1 MHLVTIL
8 ALKGRLITLV
18 ATLLIVLLGAWTL
31 TKLQV
36 ELFPDVDFPLITLVT
51 AHPGVT
57 AENIL
62 EEITIPLEGALDGV
76 DGIETVRSTSSNGIS
91 LVVAEFEFGSNMD
104 LAAENVSQNVARI
117 SLPDGVQL
125 PRTARLSPTEFPIF
139 ELSVLRQTASGDID
153 ELLQLMNSEILPEFQ
168 NVPGVFSADIP
179 MSAKAGVTITRTNG
193 WPSLPVTVI
202 KEPDAN
208 TVAVVDGITQK
219 IEELTTK
226 LPPDIDMITVAN
238 QAPSIQGS
246 IDSLKRESVLGALI
260 AVAVI
265 FTFLLS
271 VRPTVVSSISIP
283 VSILGALIVMGW
295 QGMTLNMMTLGG
307 LAIAVGRVV
316 DDSIVVLENVYRH
329 IQEGGNRIVATIEAT
344 REVAGAITTSTLT
357 TIAVFLPLAFIGGI
371 IGTFFVPF
379 ALTVTYALLV
389 SLVVALT
396 VVPVLGSL
404 FIRQGD
410 LKGENDTWLQRVYTD
425 VIHWALS
432 HKLATLGFAL
442 ALFLGSFVL
451 LRFIPLGFFPTVGDD
466 LLTAEMTLSPETSPD
481 RMLDE
486 VIQVEGVLGGLR
498 NNGIVESF
506 HITMGRGGFSGPGA
520 GGPSSSNSANLL
532 IGLSKGQDID
542 EAAVL
547 LRDVLG
553 SDAYTIAVN
562 QAQGGPGDSNV
573 LELVLT
579 GNNYDEV
586 SSTAQK
592 IIAALQDVEG
602 LEKVGDA
609 ESPMD
614 GSVQI
619 SRVNGMRSFTISG
632 SITGSNTQRINQTV
646 NEKIEKIG
654 LSQGVQL
661 ETGGLFADIR
671 EAFTQMARAMLFG
684 IILIYLVMVV
694 SMRSLKTPFVI
705 ILSLPLASIG
715 ALGALFITQR
725 TLGLPGLIG
734 MLMLIGLVVTNAIV
748 LVSFVEQLRAKGL
761 SVYEALIQGGRS
773 RVRPILMTAFTT
785 SFALLPL
792 AVIVTDGGIISAELA
807 TVAIGGLMTS
817 TFLTLVVIP
826 VVYSLMLRDP
836 SSKENH
842 EMSDLRVDD

>member
-1 MHLVTIL
+1 MHLLTIL
-8 ALKGRLITLV
+8 AIKGRFITLI
-18 ATLLIVLLGAWTL
+18 ATLAIVVIGAWTL
-31 TKLQV
+31 SRLQV
-36 ELFPDVDFPLITLVT
+36 ELFPDVDFPLITWAT
-51 AHPGVT
+51 AHPGAT
-57 AENIL
+57 AEEVL
-62 EEITIPLEGALDGV
+62 EQITIPLEGALQGV
-76 DGIETVRSTSSNGIS
+76 DGVETVRSTSSNGIS
-91 LVVAEFEFGSNMD
+91 LVMAEFEFGSDMS
-104 LAAENVSQNVARI
+104 LAAENVSQNLTRI

-125 PRTARLSPTEFPIF
+125 PRAARLSPKEIPIF
-139 ELSVLRQTASGDID
+139 QLSVLRQNESGEID
-153 ELLQLMNSEILPEFQ
+153 AILQLINSEILPEFQ
-168 NVPGVFSADIP
+168 GIPGVFSADIP
-179 MSAKAGVTITRTNG
+179 MGARAGVTITRTNG
-193 WPSLPVTVI
+193 WPSLPITVI

-219 IEELTTK
+219 IVELTPR
-226 LPPDIDMITVAN
+226 LPSDVDMVTVVN
-238 QAPSIQGS
+238 QAPSIQAS
-246 IDSLKRESVLGALI
+246 IDSLKRESSFGALI

-265 FTFLLS
+265 FAFLLS
-271 VRPTVVSSISIP
+271 VRPTIVSSISIP

-329 IQEGGNRIVATIEAT
+329 IQEGGNKIVATIEAT
-344 REVAGAITTSTLT
+344 KEVAGAITTSTLT

-410 LKGENDTWLQRVYTD
+410 LKSKNDTWLQRTYTG

-432 HKLATLGFAL
+432 HKLATLSFAL
-442 ALFLGSFVL
+442 ALFLGSFAL
-451 LRFIPLGFFPTVGDD
+451 LRFIPQGFLPTVGDD
-466 LLTAEMTLSPETSPD
+466 LLTAEMTFSSNASPD

-486 VIQVEGVLGGLR
+486 IIEVEGILGELR

-506 HITMGRGGFSGPGA
+506 QVTMGGGGFSGPGA
-520 GGPSSSNSANLL
+520 GGPSNPNAANLSIRL
-532 IGLSKGQDID
+532 LDDQDID
-542 EAAVL
+542 QAAEL
-547 LRDVLG
+547 LRNVLTG
-553 SDAYTIAVN
+553 DAHTIAVN
-562 QAQGGPGDSNV
+562 QAQGGPGQSNM

-579 GNNYDEV
+579 GNNYDDV

-602 LEKVGDA
+602 LEKIGDA
-609 ESPMD
+609 ENSMS
-614 GSVQI
+614 GSAQI
-619 SRVNGMRSFTISG
+619 SRVNGMRSLTISG
-632 SITGSNTQRINQTV
+632 SITGSNTQRINKMV
-646 NEKIEKIG
+646 NEKIEEIG
-654 LSQGVQL
+654 LPEGVQL

-671 EAFTQMARAMLFG
+671 EAFAQMARAMLFG

-725 TLGLPGLIG
+725 VLGLPALIG

-773 RVRPILMTAFTT
+773 RLRPILMTAFTT

-792 AVIVTDGGIISAELA
+792 AIVVTDGGIISAELA

-826 VVYSLMLRDP
+826 VVYSLIRKDSP
-836 SSKENH
+836 SRGRTPNH
-842 EMSDLRVDD
+842 

>member
-1 MHLVTIL
+1 MHLLTIL
-8 ALKGRLITLV
+8 ALKIRLITLV
-18 ATLLIVLLGAWTL
+18 ATLLIVLIGAWTL
-31 TKLQV
+31 TRLQV
-36 ELFPDVDFPLITLVT
+36 ELFPDVDFPLITLTT
-51 AHPGVT
+51 AQPGVT

-62 EEITIPLEGALDGV
+62 EEITIPLEGALVGV
-76 DGIETVRSTSSNGIS
+76 NGIETVRSTSSNGIS
-91 LVVAEFEFGSNMD
+91 LVVAEFEFGSNMN
-104 LAAENVSQNVARI
+104 LAAETVSQNLTRI

-125 PRTARLSPTEFPIF
+125 PRAARLSPTEFPIF
-139 ELSVLRQTASGDID
+139 QLSVLRQTGPSEID
-153 ELLQLMNSEILPEFQ
+153 QIFQLINSEILPELQ
-168 NVPGVFSADIP
+168 DVPGVFSADVP
-179 MSAKAGVTITRTNG
+179 MSARAGVTITRTNG
-193 WPSLPVTVI
+193 WPSLPVTVV
-202 KEPDAN
+202 KEADAN
-208 TVAVVDGITQK
+208 TVAVVEGITNK
-219 IEELTTK
+219 IDELTTK
-226 LPPDIDMITVAN
+226 LPPDVDMITVVN
-238 QAPSIQGS
+238 QAPSIQAS
-246 IDSLKRESVLGALI
+246 IDSLKRESSLGALI

-271 VRPTVVSSISIP
+271 VRPTIVSSISIP

-329 IQEGGNRIVATIEAT
+329 IQEGGNKIVATIEAT
-344 REVAGAITTSTLT
+344 KEVAGAITTSTLT

-389 SLVVALT
+389 SLVVSLT

-404 FIRQGD
+404 FIRRGD
-410 LKGENDTWLQRVYTD
+410 LRGENDTWLQRSYTV

-442 ALFLGSFVL
+442 VLFLGSFAL
-451 LRFIPLGFFPTVGDD
+451 LRFIPQGFFPTVGDD
-466 LLTAEMTLSPETSPD
+466 LLTAEMTLAAETSPD
-481 RMLDE
+481 KMLYE
-486 VIQVEGVLGGLR
+486 VIQIEGVLGELR

-506 HITMGRGGFSGPGA
+506 QVTMGRGGFAGPG
-520 GGPSSSNSANLL
+520 GEPNRSNAANLS
-532 IGLSKGQDID
+532 IGLSQGQDID
-542 EAAVL
+542 ETADL
-547 LRDVLG
+547 LRDVLR
-553 SDAYTIAVN
+553 SDAYTIAIN
-562 QAQGGPGDSNV
+562 QAQGGPGNSNT

-592 IIAALQDVEG
+592 IITALQDVEG
-602 LEKVGDA
+602 LEKIGDA

-614 GSVQI
+614 GSAQI
-619 SRVNGMRSFTISG
+619 SRVDGMRSFTISG
-632 SITGSNTQRINQTV
+632 SITGSNTQRINQMVT
-646 NEKIEKIG
+646 NKIEEIG
-654 LSQGVQL
+654 LPEGVQL

-671 EAFTQMARAMLFG
+671 EAFAQMARAMLFG

-725 TLGLPGLIG
+725 TLGLPALIG

-773 RVRPILMTAFTT
+773 RLRPILMTAFTT

-826 VVYSLMLRDP
+826 VVYSLIRRDTP
-836 SSKENH
+836 
-842 EMSDLRVDD
+842 RR

>member
-168 NVPGVFSADIP
+168 SVSGVFSADIP

-329 IQEGGNRIVATIEAT
+329 IQEGGNKIVATIEAT
-344 REVAGAITTSTLT
+344 KEVAGAITTSTLT

-389 SLVVALT
+389 SLVVSLT

-404 FIRQGD
+404 FIRRGD
-410 LKGENDTWLQRVYTD
+410 LRGENDTWLQRSYTV

-442 ALFLGSFVL
+442 VLFLGSFAL
-451 LRFIPLGFFPTVGDD
+451 LRFIPQGFFPTVGDD
-466 LLTAEMTLSPETSPD
+466 LLTAEMTLAAETSPD
-481 RMLDE
+481 KMLYE
-486 VIQVEGVLGGLR
+486 VIQIEGVLGELR

-506 HITMGRGGFSGPGA
+506 QVTMGRGGFAGPG
-520 GGPSSSNSANLL
+520 GEPNRSNAANLS
-532 IGLSKGQDID
+532 IGLSQGQDID
-542 EAAVL
+542 ETADL
-547 LRDVLG
+547 LRDVLR
-553 SDAYTIAVN
+553 SDAYTIAIN
-562 QAQGGPGDSNV
+562 QAQGGPGNSNT

-592 IIAALQDVEG
+592 IITALQDVEG
-602 LEKVGDA
+602 LEKIGDA

-614 GSVQI
+614 GSAQI
-619 SRVNGMRSFTISG
+619 SRVDGMRSFTISG
-632 SITGSNTQRINQTV
+632 SITGSNTQRINQMVT
-646 NEKIEKIG
+646 NKIEEIG
-654 LSQGVQL
+654 LPEGVQL

-671 EAFTQMARAMLFG
+671 EAFAQMARAMLFG

-725 TLGLPGLIG
+725 TLGLPALIG

-773 RVRPILMTAFTT
+773 RLRPILMTAFTT

-826 VVYSLMLRDP
+826 VVYSLIRRDTP
-836 SSKENH
+836 
-842 EMSDLRVDD
+842 RR

>member
-1 MHLVTIL
+1 MHLLTIL

-18 ATLLIVLLGAWTL
+18 ATLLIVLIGGWTL
-31 TKLQV
+31 TRLQV
-36 ELFPDVDFPLITLVT
+36 ELFPDVDFPLITLTT

-62 EEITIPLEGALDGV
+62 EEITIPLEGALEGV
-76 DGIETVRSTSSNGIS
+76 NGLETVRSTSSNGIS
-91 LVVAEFEFGSNMD
+91 LVVAEFEFGSNMN
-104 LAAENVSQNVARI
+104 LAAENISQNLTRI

-125 PRTARLSPTEFPIF
+125 PRAARLSPTEFPIF
-139 ELSVLRQTASGDID
+139 QLSVLRQAGSGEVEEI
-153 ELLQLMNSEILPEFQ
+153 LQLINSEILPELQ
-168 NVPGVFSADIP
+168 DVPGVFSVDIP
-179 MSAKAGVTITRTNG
+179 MSARAGVTITRTNG
-193 WPSLPVTVI
+193 WPSLPVTVV
-202 KEPDAN
+202 KEADAN
-208 TVAVVDGITQK
+208 TVAVVEGITQK
-219 IEELTTK
+219 IDELTTR
-226 LPPDIDMITVAN
+226 LPSDVDMITIVN

-246 IDSLKRESVLGALI
+246 IDSLKRESILGALI

-271 VRPTVVSSISIP
+271 VRPTIVSSISIP

-329 IQEGGNRIVATIEAT
+329 IQGGGNKIVATIEAT
-344 REVAGAITTSTLT
+344 KEVAGAITTSTLT

-389 SLVVALT
+389 SLVVSLT
-396 VVPVLGSL
+396 IVPVLGSL

-410 LKGENDTWLQRVYTD
+410 LDLKGKNDTWLQQAYTG
-425 VIHWALS
+425 VLHWALS
-432 HKLATLGFAL
+432 HKLATLGFAF
-442 ALFLGSFVL
+442 ALFLGSFAL

-466 LLTAEMTLSPETSPD
+466 LLTAEMTLASETSPD
-481 RMLDE
+481 RMLYE
-486 VIQVEGVLGGLR
+486 VIQVEGVLGELR

-506 HITMGRGGFSGPGA
+506 QVTMGRGGFSGPGP
-520 GGPSSSNSANLL
+520 GGPSSSNAANLS
-532 IGLSKGQDID
+532 ISLSDGQDID
-542 EAAVL
+542 ETANL
-547 LRDVLG
+547 LRDMLG
-553 SDAYTIAVN
+553 GDAYTIAIN
-562 QAQGGPGDSNV
+562 QAQGGPGGSNM

-586 SSTAQK
+586 SSTAQE
-592 IIAALQDVEG
+592 IIAALRDVEG
-602 LEKVGDA
+602 LEKIGNA

-614 GSVQI
+614 GSTQI

-632 SITGSNTQRINQTV
+632 SITGSNTQRINRMVT
-646 NEKIEKIG
+646 NKIKKIG
-654 LSQGVQL
+654 LPPGVQL

-671 EAFTQMARAMLFG
+671 EAFAQMARAMLFG
-684 IILIYLVMVV
+684 IMLIYLVMVV

-773 RVRPILMTAFTT
+773 RLRPILMTAFTT

-826 VVYSLMLRDP
+826 VVYSLIRRDTHHRGTTP
-836 SSKENH
+836 TH
-842 EMSDLRVDD
+842 